1 MARIGRSKR
10 LRPVS
15 SLVPSFRLLA
25 LLLCSTAVFFMGWP
39 SAFLLTAL
47 LAGLLILEGLS
58 LCSLIKDAVFVLSLA
73 LATFLIEGLSL
84 EGGLHLASGGLLAS
98 ALRDGLRLAASF
110 AAGRLFYATT
120 RTSELREAAEDSFRF
135 LPAKTGSAI
144 ALALL
149 LVLSFIPLILEEWKA
164 SRLAARARGLSR
176 RPGLRASSDFLA
188 AFLRRLMLGSLA
200 LPEALAARGWT
211 GGSSKRPRRMWRL
224 YDYCSLFGICLGLA
238 GLLLL

>member
-1 MARIGRSKR
+1 MARLGRSKR

-25 LLLCSTAVFFMGWP
+25 LLLCSTAVFFMGWL
-39 SAFLLTAL
+39 SAGLLAAS
-47 LAGLLILEGLS
+47 LAGLLLIEGLK
-58 LCSLIKDAVFVLSLA
+58 LRGLFKDVAFVLSLS

-110 AAGRLFYATT
+110 AAGHLFYATT
-120 RTSELREAAEDSFRF
+120 RTSELREAAEDSCRF
-135 LPAKTGSAI
+135 LPGKTGSEI

-149 LVLSFIPLILEEWKA
+149 LALSFMPLILEEWRA
-164 SRLAARARGLSR
+164 SRLASRARGLPK

-188 AFLRRLMLGSLA
+188 AFLRRLMLASLA

-238 GLLLL
+238 VLILL

>member
-1 MARIGRSKR
+1 
-10 LRPVS
+10 
-15 SLVPSFRLLA
+15 
-25 LLLCSTAVFFMGWP
+25 MGWL
-39 SAFLLTAL
+39 SAFLLAACL
-47 LAGLLILEGLS
+47 VGLLRIEGASLRGLLRDAAFILS
-58 LCSLIKDAVFVLSLA
+58 LS

-84 EGGLHLASGGLLAS
+84 EGGLHLALGGLLTS

-135 LPAKTGSAI
+135 LPGRAGSEI

-149 LVLSFIPLILEEWKA
+149 LALSFIPLILREWKA
-164 SRLAARARGLSR
+164 SRLAARARGAPK
-176 RPGLRASSDFLA
+176 RPGLEASSVFLA

-211 GGSSKRPRRMWRL
+211 GGASKRLRRSWRL
-224 YDYCSLFGICLGLA
+224 YDYCALLILCA
-238 GLLLL
+238 GLGGLMLL